1 MEQARLIT
9 PLDYENADQLAYIV
23 KNSTYVHRHLDWRMP
38 EDWLG
43 KQPFLL
49 LTDKLGSQAAIACP
63 EDPVGVAW
71 VRFFACSYSVK
82 LLQTWT
88 ELLRPTIVDF
98 QTARPILAAVAVQ
111 SWFDHLLS
119 SSGFISHQRIVIL
132 EWFTGDH
139 IAVKLNNEISIRP
152 IIQDDIPTVTSV
164 DQSSFEKL
172 WQLSQAGL
180 QAAYDQSSYATV
192 AVYNGEIIGYQI
204 SNLTTNSAH
213 LSRLAVLPEHQ
224 NKHIGKMLVDDLL
237 NYYSHKGIKH
247 ITVNT
252 QHNNLASLAL
262 YQKLGFTLTKESF
275 PVYVYPY
282 GESIP

>member
-9 PLDYENADQLAYIV
+9 PLSYKDAEQLANVMKY
-23 KNSTYVHRHLDWRMP
+23 STYIHRHLDWRMP

-43 KQPFLL
+43 KQPFLI
-49 LTDKLGSQAAIACP
+49 LTDKQGPQAALACP
-63 EDPVGVAW
+63 EDPPGIAW
-71 VRFFACSYSVK
+71 IRFFACSYSVK

-88 ELLRPTIVDF
+88 ELLRPALMDF
-98 QTARPILAAVAVQ
+98 HAARPILAAVAVQ

-132 EWFTGDH
+132 EWFAGDPV
-139 IAVKLNNEISIRP
+139 AVKLNNDVSIRP
-152 IIQDDIPTVTSV
+152 IIQDDIQTVTNV

-192 AVYNGEIIGYQI
+192 AVIDGEIIGYQI
-204 SNLTTNSAH
+204 SNLTSNSAH

-237 NYYSHKGIKH
+237 NFYSQRGIKH

-252 QHNNLASLAL
+252 QHNNSASLAL

-282 GESIP
+282 GEFIL